1 MNIDLRKARKN
12 DLEIDF
18 FKLINNSVFGK
29 TTENVKKKTD
39 IRLITI
45 ETRKKLLTKKFIS
58 KTNEKNSSTY
68 K

>member
-39 IRLITI
+39 IRLIAI